1 MLVPDLWQHDAITN
15 LRDRRDVI
23 VSAPTGAGKTL
34 IFELWAN
41 EGKPK
46 GQSIYTV
53 PTRALANDKV
63 AEWRQKGW
71 NVGIATGD
79 LSENLDAPIIVG
91 TLEAQKN
98 RILQGS
104 GPKLLVIDEYQMIG
118 DQERGLNYE
127 LAIAQA
133 PSTTQLLLLSG
144 SVNNPQRIEQWL
156 ARLGRKAITIKFER
170 RPVPLEEVFPIHL
183 HHTLPRQ
190 ITSYWAKVMAKALA
204 EDLGPILLFAPRR
217 AAAEKLAKEL
227 ARQLPNPNPL
237 LLTDEQKRAV
247 GDTLAKSLTARI
259 AYHHSGLSYAAR
271 AGVVE
276 PLAKAGQLR
285 IVVATMGLA
294 AGINFS
300 LRSVALA
307 ADSYSRNHQEQ
318 SIAPDEILQMLGR
331 AGRRGIDET
340 GYVLVGANQIRLRD
354 GFAVDLYRSQLI
366 DWSALLGIMSQAV
379 ESHSSPFKAAVTVQK
394 RLFTTKPIYL
404 GVETS
409 MQYPDAP
416 CQLPTDS
423 ERARLVR
430 SQVKQFQNSRGEWE
444 LLPELKERPLAEVL
458 VPIHPKNQ
466 ALPPQTQSSPPEL
479 RPALSCPRS
488 LENVKEGQ
496 LYLLSNE
503 PLKIYGQSIKVAEQ
517 LDNNRIQLGKRI
529 RRLTKWKGR
538 YVSQRRW
545 NEKLI
550 PLIKTTLL
558 EAGIPLI
565 RFQESNQTISAI
577 TSLASVNV
585 SVVVDR
591 HGVALWNP
599 ELRTGSPDAC
609 QECQQESI
617 CQSLSPSNATALL
630 WRRLKLIDSLG
641 RPTRR
646 GNIVSFFSH
655 GDGLAIAASVEDNEY
670 PLDELIFD
678 LSNLDG
684 GYRFSGD
691 DNRWAGRLA
700 ECCKSTYGSIN
711 IPGYLEHGLPP
722 NYGFGASEI
731 LHSIHQQPHTKPQW
745 TTDILGI
752 GDIDRIIIEWRSRLR
767 QITKAP
773 NLEWNRWSEFKALC
787 KEILNET
794 ESPSIVALPELS
806 HLQKKRVNHR
816 LHQSHFKLGYSQR
829 SQK

>member
-1 MLVPDLWQHDAITN
+1 MLVPDLWQHEAITN
-15 LRDRRDVI
+15 LRAGNDVI

-41 EGKPK
+41 DGKPK

-144 SVNNPQRIEQWL
+144 SVNNPHRIEQWL
-156 ARLGRKAITIKFER
+156 TRLGRKAVTIKFER
-170 RPVPLEEVFPIHL
+170 RPVPLEEVFPMHL
-183 HHTLPRQ
+183 HHNLPRQ

-237 LLTDEQKRAV
+237 VLTDEQKRAV

-259 AYHHSGLSYAAR
+259 AFHHSGLSYAAR

-300 LRSVALA
+300 LRSVALT

-318 SIAPDEILQMLGR
+318 TIAPDEILQMLGR

-366 DWSALLGIMSQAV
+366 DWSALLRIMNQAV
-379 ESHSSPFKAAVTVQK
+379 AMQAAPFRAAVTIQE

-404 GVETS
+404 GVETA
-409 MQYPDAP
+409 MKHPDVP
-416 CQLPTDS
+416 CQLPTDP

-430 SQVKQFQNSRGEWE
+430 SEIQQFQNSRGEWA
-444 LLPELKERPLAEVL
+444 LLPELCEKPLEEVV
-458 VPIHPKNQ
+458 VPIYPKDETKSSSNQ
-466 ALPPQTQSSPPEL
+466 DLSPEL
-479 RPALSCPRS
+479 RPALSYPRA
-488 LENVKEGQ
+488 LETVREGQ
-496 LYLLSNE
+496 LHLLSNE
-503 PLKIYGQSIKVAEQ
+503 AAKIYGQSIKAAEQ
-517 LDNNRIQLGKRI
+517 LDNNRILLGKRI

-550 PLIKTTLL
+550 PLIKTTLS
-558 EAGIPLI
+558 EAGIPLLKFVECN
-565 RFQESNQTISAI
+565 RTISAI
-577 TSLASVNV
+577 TSLAKIHVP
-585 SVVVDR
+585 VVVD
-591 HGVALWNP
+591 HYGTALWNP
-599 ELRTGSPDAC
+599 RLRTGSPDICLQCSHQPAC
-609 QECQQESI
+609 H
-617 CQSLSPSNATALL
+617 SLSPSTATALL
-630 WRRLKLIDSLG
+630 WRRLKLVDSLG
-641 RPTRR
+641 KPTRR
-646 GNIVSFFSH
+646 GEIVSFFSH
-655 GDGLAIAASVEDNEY
+655 GDGLAIAASVEDGDY
-670 PLDELIFD
+670 PLQELVFD

-684 GYRFSGD
+684 GFRFSGD
-691 DNRWAGRLA
+691 DHRWAGRLA
-700 ECCKSTYGSIN
+700 ECCKNTYGPIN
-711 IPGYLEHGLPP
+711 IPGYLEHGFPP
-722 NYGFGASEI
+722 NYGAGASEI
-731 LHSIHQQPHTKPQW
+731 LHSLHLQPHTKSQW

-767 QITKAP
+767 QITNAP
-773 NLEWNRWSEFKALC
+773 DLDWRRWSEFKALC
-787 KEILNET
+787 KEILNDT
-794 ESPSIVALPELS
+794 ESPSSITLPELS
-806 HLQKKRVNHR
+806 HHQKKRVNHR
-816 LHQSHFKLGYSQR
+816 LHPSHFKLSYS
-829 SQK
+829 